1 MDSVWFMAAM
11 WVGLALAASVI
22 SLRLGISVALVEL
35 LVGFLGGNALG
46 LQPNDWVNVLAGLG
60 SILLTFLAGAEIDPE
75 ALRKHLRPSLAIGG
89 ASFLAPFLGA
99 WAFAQLV
106 LGWTPPAAQI
116 AGVALSTTSVAVVY
130 AVMIETGLNRTD
142 LGKLILAGCFV
153 TDLGTVLAL
162 GLLFARY
169 DLWLVAFVVV
179 SALVLWKI
187 VPATRWVLAAWGGRI
202 AEIEIKFLLFVLL
215 ALGALASAAKSEAVL
230 PAYVLGMAIAGVFV
244 QDRVL
249 IERMRTLAFALLTPF
264 FFLKAGALVQA
275 HALVGGA
282 LLIIA
287 FLAVKMATK
296 LVGVWPLARAFRLG
310 RRQANY
316 TTLLMSTGLTF
327 GSISALFG
335 LNNGIIDQAQYSV
348 LVVAVIG
355 SALLPTLIAQAWFY
369 PHEAHAAAR
378 RVERPAS
385 ELVAAETQRAGA
397 AE

>member
-1 MDSVWFMAAM
+1 MDSVWLVAAT

-22 SLRLGISVALVEL
+22 SLRLGVSVALVEL

-60 SILLTFLAGAEIDPE
+60 AILLTFLAGAEIDPE
-75 ALRKHLRPSLAIGG
+75 ALRKHLKPSVAIGG

-116 AGVALSTTSVAVVY
+116 AGVAMSTTSVAVVY

-179 SALVLWKI
+179 SGLVLWKI

-230 PAYVLGMAIAGVFV
+230 PAYVLGLAIAGVFAR
-244 QDRVL
+244 DRVL

-275 HALVGGA
+275 HAVLGSA
-282 LLIIA
+282 LLIVA
-287 FLAVKMATK
+287 FLAVKMVTK
-296 LVGVWPLARAFRLG
+296 LIGVWPLARAFRLS
-310 RRQANY
+310 RRHANY

-327 GSISALFG
+327 GSIAALFG
-335 LNNGIIDQAQYSV
+335 LNHGIIDQAQYTV
-348 LVVAVIG
+348 LVTAVIG

-369 PHEAHAAAR
+369 PHEAHASAR

-385 ELVAAETQRAGA
+385 EFVAAEAQGAGNV
-397 AE
+397 E

>member
-1 MDSVWFMAAM
+1 M
-11 WVGLALAASVI
+11 
-22 SLRLGISVALVEL
+22 
-35 LVGFLGGNALG
+35 
-46 LQPNDWVNVLAGLG
+46 
-60 SILLTFLAGAEIDPE
+60 
-75 ALRKHLRPSLAIGG
+75 
-89 ASFLAPFLGA
+89 
-99 WAFAQLV
+99 
-106 LGWTPPAAQI
+106 
-116 AGVALSTTSVAVVY
+116 
-130 AVMIETGLNRTD
+130 
-142 LGKLILAGCFV
+142 
-153 TDLGTVLAL
+153 
-162 GLLFARY
+162 
-169 DLWLVAFVVV
+169 AFVVA
-179 SALVLWKI
+179 SGLVLWTI

-230 PAYVLGMAIAGVFV
+230 PAYVLGLAIAGVFAR
-244 QDRVL
+244 DRVL

-275 HALVGGA
+275 HALVGDA

-310 RRQANY
+310 PRQANY

-348 LVVAVIG
+348 LVTAVIG

-369 PHEAHAAAR
+369 PHEAHASAR
-378 RVERPAS
+378 RLERPAS